1 MQIFGY
7 TRENGGSWFSPEGGS
22 PCRQR
27 RLLNNS
33 YAIECPLTVMFGR
46 SATQRLQRKYI
57 IHYELRKCAS
67 WHFPHVNSRIIL
79 LRTQAL
85 TCFAFEELVDAF
97 NRRKIVRHLR
107 GGKLWVRIY
116 G

>member
-33 YAIECPLTVMFGR
+33 YAIECPLTVMFER

-57 IHYELRKCAS
+57 IMEADPDKTFKIKNQNSMSSLRHCCRSGGINIRRSGMHAS
-67 WHFPHVNSRIIL
+67 TN
-79 LRTQAL
+79 
-85 TCFAFEELVDAF
+85 
-97 NRRKIVRHLR
+97 K
-107 GGKLWVRIY
+107 
-116 G
+116 